1 MSTTDREAGG
11 APGVGTPG
19 EDPDRSSQ
27 AVRVRPMTRADLA
40 AVLTIERSSF
50 GVPWTRST
58 FRSLMERRGAALW
71 VAESGD
77 GIAGYAV
84 VWTVLDQA
92 ELGNVAVAAGWRRR
106 GVASRLVETVVAWL
120 SERGVREVFLEV
132 RESNHGA
139 RALYARH
146 GFEPVG
152 RRRGYYSRPQEDAL
166 VLRRSV

>member
-11 APGVGTPG
+11 APELGAPG
-19 EDPDRSSQ
+19 EDPDRASRT
-27 AVRVRPMTRADLA
+27 VRVRPMTRADLA
-40 AVLTIERSSF
+40 SVLTIERSSF

-58 FRSLMERRGAALW
+58 FRSLMERRGTALW
-71 VAESGD
+71 VAESD
-77 GIAGYAV
+77 RAVVGYAV

-106 GVASRLVETVVAWL
+106 GIASRLVETVVAWL
-120 SERGVREVFLEV
+120 GERGVREVFLEV

-139 RALYARH
+139 RTLYARH

-152 RRRGYYSRPQEDAL
+152 RRSGYYTHPREDAL